1 MQAWGTPPSYSRS
14 PTRQTPI
21 SEPYQSCSCESHRQR
36 HEEINKLISKQ
47 YDFNCIITE
56 ETENIERQL
65 LQKKEKVLL
74 TEVSLNEKREEI
86 AKLTAEIEHINPD
99 ILNLTDQELH
109 DINLKMAEDVKILAE
124 KISNSPSGDNGRKE
138 HIDRRESDDMP
149 IQMSQSFTE
158 GSNFSFNGPFTS
170 MDKQRT
176 SPSPSLGSKSSSRSW
191 IKKKIPKI

>member
-1 MQAWGTPPSYSRS
+1 MAQAWGTPPSYSRS
-14 PTRQTPI
+14 PSRQPPV
-21 SEPYQSCSCESHRQR
+21 SEPYQSCSCESHRHR

-65 LQKKEKVLL
+65 LNKKEKVILA
-74 TEVSLNEKREEI
+74 EVSLNEKRDEI

-124 KISNSPSGDNGRKE
+124 KVSNSPSGGNFGDNGFKRLSDGGPRSVPPNFGGYKRQ
-138 HIDRRESDDMP
+138 ISAESN
-149 IQMSQSFTE
+149 SR
-158 GSNFSFNGPFTS
+158 NGFLKFFQFF
-170 MDKQRT
+170 DIKNIWKN
-176 SPSPSLGSKSSSRSW
+176 SK
-191 IKKKIPKI
+191 IFVF